1 MEVTVKRAH
10 LSPMTSLL
18 VSFSFVV
25 GILVVDLTK
34 ARIVPAAEAQGR
46 SHSSGA
52 AVVSSLTV
60 ASATI
65 KGKRIIARGV
75 VVNGVATDG
84 VVVSGEVALADG
96 VVGSGEIITTDGV
109 DRKSTR
115 LNSSH
120 ANISYA
126 VFCLKKK
133 KKKIYK

>member
-60 ASATI
+60 ASGTI
-65 KGKRIIARGV
+65 QGQRIIARAAIGRGV
-75 VVNGVATDG
+75 PPEGAAVTRR
-84 VVVSGEVALADG
+84 ADRRQADTL
-96 VVGSGEIITTDGV
+96 VG
-109 DRKSTR
+109 
-115 LNSSH
+115 
-120 ANISYA
+120 
-126 VFCLKKK
+126 
-133 KKKIYK
+133 